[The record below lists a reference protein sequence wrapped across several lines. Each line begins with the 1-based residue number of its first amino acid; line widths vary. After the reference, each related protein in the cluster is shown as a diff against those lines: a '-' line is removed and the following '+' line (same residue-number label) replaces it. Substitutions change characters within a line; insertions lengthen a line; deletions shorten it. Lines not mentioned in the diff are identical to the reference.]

1 MLEGEVREM
10 RKDALWTKDFCR
22 ITAATALGAAGGIL
36 SSFALS
42 FLVFDET
49 GSTLAAAVIVAIQ
62 LFPYVI
68 LPLFLAPLMDRLP
81 RKPFLVG
88 GDIVNGLLY
97 GLAGLYLLRCEF
109 SYGAYLGFSLLL
121 ACLGSFDELA
131 YESFYP
137 LVLPKGQ
144 EEKGYTVS
152 SMLYPVLKVLMM
164 PLAAL
169 LFERLGV
176 AVLLLIQAGLSLLA
190 AGIEN
195 RIRVEETRRER
206 EEPLFS
212 LKTWWGDIREAA
224 EFLKGERGLR
234 ALYDYMAV
242 TNGVA
247 AGYAPLLVAFF
258 RTAPGFTA
266 AMYSLF
272 SVAEFLGRT
281 VGGAV
286 RYRWRLKPDKR
297 FPFTFFVYQLYESM
311 DACLLWLPYPLM
323 LVNRAVCGFLG
334 IQSATIRQAAVQ
346 RYIPDRLRARL
357 NAYESMLC
365 TAAGAVLSL
374 AIGALGEVLDYRF
387 CMTICGLVAMAV
399 CWLTVFLRRRQ
410 VQLVLTDRPGET
422 PSDTLS

>member
-1 MLEGEVREM
+1 M

-36 SSFALS
+36 SGFALS

-169 LFERLGV
+169 LF
-176 AVLLLIQAGLSLLA
+176 
-190 AGIEN
+190 
-195 RIRVEETRRER
+195 
-206 EEPLFS
+206 
-212 LKTWWGDIREAA
+212 
-224 EFLKGERGLR
+224 
-234 ALYDYMAV
+234 
-242 TNGVA
+242 
-247 AGYAPLLVAFF
+247 
-258 RTAPGFTA
+258 
-266 AMYSLF
+266 
-272 SVAEFLGRT
+272 
-281 VGGAV
+281 
-286 RYRWRLKPDKR
+286 
-297 FPFTFFVYQLYESM
+297 
-311 DACLLWLPYPLM
+311 
-323 LVNRAVCGFLG
+323 
-334 IQSATIRQAAVQ
+334 
-346 RYIPDRLRARL
+346 
-357 NAYESMLC
+357 
-365 TAAGAVLSL
+365 
-374 AIGALGEVLDYRF
+374 
-387 CMTICGLVAMAV
+387 
-399 CWLTVFLRRRQ
+399 
-410 VQLVLTDRPGET
+410 
-422 PSDTLS
+422 

>member
-1 MLEGEVREM
+1 M

-22 ITAATALGAAGGIL
+22 VTAATALGAAGGIL

-176 AVLLLIQAGLSLLA
+176 AV
-190 AGIEN
+190 
-195 RIRVEETRRER
+195 
-206 EEPLFS
+206 S

-266 AMYSLF
+266 GMYSLF

-297 FPFTFFVYQLYESM
+297 FSFTFFVYQLYESM

-334 IQSATIRQAAVQ
+334 INSAAIRQAAVQ
-346 RYIPDRLRARL
+346 SYLPERFRARV
-357 NAYESMLC
+357 NAYGSVLL
-365 TAAGAVLSL
+365 TAASSVLSL
-374 AIGALGEVLDYRF
+374 AMGLLGEALDYRLCVTAGALGTLLFCWGTVFRRRKDVAEVLR
-387 CMTICGLVAMAV
+387 CPAET
-399 CWLTVFLRRRQ
+399 
-410 VQLVLTDRPGET
+410 GE
-422 PSDTLS
+422 